1 MIKMNKKAE
10 FVMKDYVMIGM
21 IFMLILA
28 SVIFLVN
35 DMSQNQEVADY
46 ADVGDLEVF
55 YDSKYVEDMNA
66 TTSTR
71 LSELQD
77 AGFFQTLFLTTLE
90 IVQMIPRLVTM
101 TVRSLT
107 TMTGLLLGG
116 SSEFIP
122 QEISII
128 LSIMIFM
135 GLLWAVVY
143 FIRRLS
149 K

>member
-21 IFMLILA
+21 IFMLIMA